1 MIDKNAYGKD
11 VIIPAMK
18 MLVEDLWEGK
28 PLEWKKSMIRQF
40 YYMGAFRFN
49 YNTELI
55 SLEARSAN
63 KKSKDHIFVPESTG
77 FMIAENPDPFLY
89 DEDLFLRIWNISC
102 CIVKVTS
109 AQNKSLSG
117 YTNGSFIKCGA
128 IDRYKKENIVLY
140 HKKYG
145 IMDTEQAIE
154 DFIKPPKEYFEL
166 EKKYIRS

>member
-1 MIDKNAYGKD
+1 MIDQNAYGKD

-63 KKSKDHIFVPESTG
+63 KKSKDHIFVPEFTG

-154 DFIKPPKEYFEL
+154 NFIKPPKEYFEL
-166 EKKYIRS
+166 EKKYIKP